1 MIRAELA
8 GPPLP
13 RRPWYRSL
21 TPAYL
26 MIAVWAPFFD
36 RLWASDLPRASLG
49 WLAGSAIL
57 AATLGFC
64 LFYCPTA
71 MWGIRTRQR
80 LGTVAASTFG
90 TSGSEWIT
98 GVAIGVATVVWYAV
112 AIDSAIEYTLLGL
125 ASCGLVSPQVLG
137 RWNLG
142 PITLKSPVFLCTAVF
157 WIFITGMVSILRLA
171 GVIV

>member
-1 MIRAELA
+1 MIPRWRHGAGSFSCRLEALSDPPEVTLESSLVLPPMIRAELA

-125 ASCGLVSPQVLG
+125 ASCG
-137 RWNLG
+137 
-142 PITLKSPVFLCTAVF
+142 
-157 WIFITGMVSILRLA
+157 
-171 GVIV
+171 